1 MPGDS
6 RTEKNGKVKK
16 SEKKIRRLW
25 KTLANVIPITTEA
38 LGPIVSLDE
47 QMSMLDM
54 GKREVDRVVFCSTA
68 LLKTS

>member
-54 GKREVDRVVFCSTA
+54 GKKGR
-68 LLKTS
+68 